1 MQDRQNAMELQ
12 LRGYRLT
19 TAEIIYRLPDHP
31 AVLQT
36 FVWQRYDIA
45 PRYPELHKFLDYW
58 SREIEGRLHRVY
70 VASKEILG
78 PDRLGHVDGTF
89 NVH

>member
-1 MQDRQNAMELQ
+1 MQDCQSAMELQ
-12 LRGYRLT
+12 LQGYRLT

-31 AVLQT
+31 SVLQT

-45 PRYPELHKFLDYW
+45 PRYPELNKFLDYW
-58 SREIEGRLHRVY
+58 HKEIEGKLHAVY
-70 VASKEILG
+70 VASNEILG
-78 PDRLGHVDGTF
+78 PNRLDHVEAIY